1 MVTPYDSAQKGAHD
15 RRNQMTKIKK
25 SVAVV
30 VLGLVATFGIA
41 VVDTAVAGSAVA
53 DPKPCC

>member
-1 MVTPYDSAQKGAHD
+1 
-15 RRNQMTKIKK
+15 MTKIKK